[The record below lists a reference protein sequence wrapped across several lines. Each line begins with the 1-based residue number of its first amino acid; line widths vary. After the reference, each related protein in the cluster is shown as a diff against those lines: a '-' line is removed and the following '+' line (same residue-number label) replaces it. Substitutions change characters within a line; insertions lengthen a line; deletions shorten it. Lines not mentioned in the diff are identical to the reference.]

1 MVALECGRV
10 GGMSWI
16 VGLRGIKSG
25 EVEDVM
31 GSSECWDEGLGEV
44 VDDCSSPNKRGSV
57 EVSTE
62 CP

>member
-1 MVALECGRV
+1 M
-10 GGMSWI
+10 
-16 VGLRGIKSG
+16 GLRGIKSG

-44 VDDCSSPNKRGSV
+44 VDDFSSPNKRGSV